1 MFKSP
6 NNLYFESRGGE
17 GDILFKGHIKAESIE
32 ATSLTAPELTAIA
45 TQLEEMRVRIREMSL
60 MSPPPPSSSFP
71 VPEDAPVAPESA
83 PVAPVS
89 APVDVTPVPQAEK
102 ISIEPLISQIEEVRD
117 QLRSADLPRILANID
132 ELRAARNPMSM
143 QQLTRLQDQVSK
155 LVGQI
160 NTIQDRVSVIE
171 GRLAQLSSSGS
182 TSETTTSSVV
192 GAISNAVGAA
202 AAQGAATVINRAAM
216 KLEDMVSPG
225 ALYNLRKVSDRGPV
239 KYAW

>member
-6 NNLYFESRGGE
+6 NNLYFESKGGE

-32 ATSLTAPELTAIA
+32 ATSLSAPELSAIA
-45 TQLEEMRVRIREMSL
+45 TQIEEMRQRIREMSL
-60 MSPPPPSSSFP
+60 LSPSEPSTTVPVESS
-71 VPEDAPVAPESA
+71 
-83 PVAPVS
+83 
-89 APVDVTPVPQAEK
+89 
-102 ISIEPLISQIEEVRD
+102 SIEPLISQIEDVRE

-132 ELRAARNPMSM
+132 ELRAARNPVSV
-143 QQLTRLQDQVSK
+143 QQLTRLQDQVSR

-160 NTIQDRVSVIE
+160 NTLQDRVSVIE
-171 GRLAQLSSSGS
+171 GRLSQLSPP
-182 TSETTTSSVV
+182 TTAAKNGDNVINAISSV
-192 GAISNAVGAA
+192 VGAA
-202 AAQGAATVINRAAM
+202 AAQGAAAVVNRAAM

>member
-6 NNLYFESRGGE
+6 NNLHFESKGGE

-32 ATSLTAPELTAIA
+32 ATSLTAPELSAIA
-45 TQLEEMRVRIREMSL
+45 AQIEEMRAQIREMSIT
-60 MSPPPPSSSFP
+60 SPPPPSSSPVVETAPAATPAPAEP
-71 VPEDAPVAPESA
+71 VPTES
-83 PVAPVS
+83 
-89 APVDVTPVPQAEK
+89 
-102 ISIEPLISQIEEVRD
+102 ISQTIEPLISQIEEVRD
-117 QLRSADLPRILANID
+117 QLRTADLPRILAHID
-132 ELRAARNPMSM
+132 ELRATRQSVSI

-160 NTIQDRVSVIE
+160 NTLQDRVSVME
-171 GRLAQLSSSGS
+171 GRLSQLS
-182 TSETTTSSVV
+182 TTRETTTTTNVIAS
-192 GAISNAVGAA
+192 AVGAA
-202 AAQGAATVINRAAM
+202 AAQGAANVINRAAM

>member
-6 NNLYFESRGGE
+6 NNLYFESKGGE

-32 ATSLTAPELTAIA
+32 ATSLSPPELSAIA
-45 TQLEEMRVRIREMSL
+45 TQIEEMRQRIREMSL
-60 MSPPPPSSSFP
+60 LPPSEPSTTVPVESS
-71 VPEDAPVAPESA
+71 
-83 PVAPVS
+83 
-89 APVDVTPVPQAEK
+89 
-102 ISIEPLISQIEEVRD
+102 SIEPLISQIEDVRE

-132 ELRAARNPMSM
+132 ELRAARNPVSV
-143 QQLTRLQDQVSK
+143 QQLTRLQDQVSR

-160 NTIQDRVSVIE
+160 NTLQDRMSVIE
-171 GRLAQLSSSGS
+171 GRLAQLSPTAARSSDNI
-182 TSETTTSSVV
+182 V
-192 GAISNAVGAA
+192 GAITSVVGAA
-202 AAQGAATVINRAAM
+202 AAQGAAAVVNRAAM